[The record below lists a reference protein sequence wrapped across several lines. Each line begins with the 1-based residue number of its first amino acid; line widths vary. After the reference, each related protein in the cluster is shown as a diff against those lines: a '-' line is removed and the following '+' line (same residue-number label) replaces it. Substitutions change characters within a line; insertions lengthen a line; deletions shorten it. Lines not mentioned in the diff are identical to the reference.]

1 MPKVDPFQQKWQIRK
16 ELPTSQK
23 YAREFMYKRVPL
35 KGKILLLY
43 KHCLYLTMRQKYRT
57 TEFISVRLM
66 YLCHVLHRLSKYFLM
81 SKISQGISAK
91 GPPGLLPRTYFPLPL
106 LFRTPAKKAFR
117 EGHRCNLIQ
126 SQPYEG
132 APRAGINAGIPIS
145 QFNTM
150 EYRQYRQLTN
160 SPLVANVTSE

>member
-1 MPKVDPFQQKWQIRK
+1 MPKVAPFQQKWQIKKKCQQVKNTLGNLCTKGSRW
-16 ELPTSQK
+16 
-23 YAREFMYKRVPL
+23 
-35 KGKILLLY
+35 KGKY
-43 KHCLYLTMRQKYRT
+43 FYYTKHCLYLTMRQKYRI

-81 SKISQGISAK
+81 SKICQGIYSK
-91 GPPGLLPRTYFPLPL
+91 GPPGLSL

-132 APRAGINAGIPIS
+132 ASRAGINAGMPIS
-145 QFNTM
+145 LFNTM

-160 SPLVANVTSE
+160 SSLVTNVTSEWTRE